1 MRVVIQRV
9 NHAQVDIGGKTV
21 GKIGKG
27 LLLLVGI
34 KESDELAT
42 IKKAA
47 DKIDPGYALPTAV
60 AAADDETPPDR
71 APSALLR
78 DGLASGQFDG
88 LDALA
93 RLCSRDELGAVLHD
107 ADMQRPA
114 RLAWLLR
121 HGADPDTRNERGDS
135 LVFAVLAQ
143 GVAGQPALA
152 TRFPTPHRCQQRLQ
166 HQIGVHLALHR
177 PTHDLA

>member
-47 DKIDPGYALPTAV
+47 DKIAKMRIFE
-60 AAADDETPPDR
+60 DENGKTNLSLKDVKSEILSVSQFTLLANTKKGNRPSFVHAMRPPKSKELWEDFNEE
-71 APSALLR
+71 LKN
-78 DGLASGQFDG
+78 DGFKVETGKFG
-88 LDALA
+88 
-93 RLCSRDELGAVLHD
+93 
-107 ADMQRPA
+107 ADMQV
-114 RLAWLLR
+114 
-121 HGADPDTRNERGDS
+121 S
-135 LVFAVLAQ
+135 LENDGPFTIVL
-143 GVAGQPALA
+143 
-152 TRFPTPHRCQQRLQ
+152 
-166 HQIGVHLALHR
+166 
-177 PTHDLA
+177 DL